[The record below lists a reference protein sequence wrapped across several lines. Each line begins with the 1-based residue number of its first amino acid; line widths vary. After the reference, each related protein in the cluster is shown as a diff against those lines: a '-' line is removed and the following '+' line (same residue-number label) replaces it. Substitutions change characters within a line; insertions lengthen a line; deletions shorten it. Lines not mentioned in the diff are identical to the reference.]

1 MGNYSYEADCV
12 PNFTGM
18 SARTRTKHANERG
31 TVMARLDGKIA
42 IVTGAAGG
50 IGGAIARSFLA
61 EGAEVLAIDIRDGGL
76 SALENA
82 AEGRAR
88 VQVCDVSS
96 EDEVAAAVNHAV
108 DAFGGL
114 DVIVNNAVFDLPLA
128 PLTAISLADWRRTWA
143 VNMDGAF
150 LLSRAAIPLMEKR
163 GGGSIIHVASQ
174 LGRVAKHGRPWYCAQ
189 KGALINLAKAMALDH
204 AAAGIRVNCL
214 SPGPVET
221 DRYLRNFESRAAA
234 QATANTMLGRLGT
247 PDEIAAGAVFLASD
261 ESSFMTGA
269 DLLIDGGYTA
279 W

>member
-1 MGNYSYEADCV
+1 
-12 PNFTGM
+12 
-18 SARTRTKHANERG
+18 
-31 TVMARLDGKIA
+31 MARLDGKIA

-50 IGGAIARSFLA
+50 IGGAIARAFIA
-61 EGAEVLAIDIRDGGL
+61 EGAHVLAVDIRDGGL

-82 AEGRAR
+82 AEGRCR
-88 VQVCDVSS
+88 TQVCDVSS
-96 EDEVAAAVNHAV
+96 EVEVEAAVNHAV
-108 DAFGGL
+108 ATFGGL

-128 PLTAISLADWRRTWA
+128 PVTDISLADWRRTWS

-150 LLSRAAIPLMEKR
+150 LLSRAAIPQMEKR

-204 AAAGIRVNCL
+204 AEQGIRVNCV

-221 DRYLRNFESRAAA
+221 DRFLRNFPSREAA
-234 QATANTMLGRLGT
+234 QASANTMVGRLGR
-247 PDEIAAGAVFLASD
+247 PEEIAAGAVFLASD

>member
-1 MGNYSYEADCV
+1 MG
-12 PNFTGM
+12 
-18 SARTRTKHANERG
+18 
-31 TVMARLDGKIA
+31 RLDNRNA

-50 IGGAIARSFLA
+50 IGGAICRAFIA
-61 EGAEVLAIDIRDGGL
+61 EGAHVLAVDIRDGSL

-82 AEGRAR
+82 AEGRCR
-88 VQVCDVSS
+88 TQICDVSS
-96 EDEVAAAVNHAV
+96 EDEIAAAVNHAV

-114 DVIVNNAVFDLPLA
+114 DIIVNNAVLDLPLA
-128 PLTAISLADWRRTWA
+128 PLTEISLADWRRCWS

-150 LLSRAAIPLMEKR
+150 LLSRAAIPEMAKR
-163 GGGSIIHVASQ
+163 GGGSIIHIASQ

-204 AAAGIRVNCL
+204 AAQGIRVNCL

-221 DRYLRNFESRAAA
+221 DRFLRNFENREAA
-234 QATANTMLGRLGT
+234 QASANTMIGRLGT
-247 PDEIAAGAVFLASD
+247 PDEIAAGAVFLASN